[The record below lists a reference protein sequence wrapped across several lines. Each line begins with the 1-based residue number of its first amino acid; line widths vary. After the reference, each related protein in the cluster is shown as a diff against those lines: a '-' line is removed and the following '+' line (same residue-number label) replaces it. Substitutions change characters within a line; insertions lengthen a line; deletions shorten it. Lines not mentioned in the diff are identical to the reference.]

1 MRLRNFVLLARW
13 ARRVIADDLGRL
25 WSLKMAVLD
34 MLKAVLGRLRC
45 ERMVL
50 GLMYAALAL
59 TFLASILSV
68 FLECNDLTL
77 NWTLFPDAERW

>member
-1 MRLRNFVLLARW
+1 
-13 ARRVIADDLGRL
+13 
-25 WSLKMAVLD
+25 MAVLD
-34 MLKAVLGRLRC
+34 MLKTVLGRLRC

-50 GLMYAALAL
+50 WLMYAALAS

-68 FLECNDLTL
+68 FLECNDLKL